1 MCIRDRDYRELEDA
15 LLAYG
20 QDKLGCSRMT
30 PAWLSC
36 YVDGCYQNFHADNP
50 HGPWAFVLSLT
61 RSADRFEGGA
71 TTIMKPSVL
80 EYWRSYDSSKGCEF
94 GDVFD
99 TVAPQF
105 NRLTVFDPRIPHGV
119 SRVRGT
125 QDPRE
130 GRLVLHGWY
139 ADPTPFFDGAL
150 DEDTVRRRE
159 REREREVSPRSS
171 LLLLFSDD
179 LSVLVPIPDDGRGQ
193 VQGALSECLEKI
205 GEELQQMPPAIGMLS
220 IRIKVLEDGS
230 VESLDWLSDTLVPIP
245 GAPVLALDGASVEPP
260 EDARQLILEVIVEN
274 LAEVAFPKAEG
285 ATEITIPFLFQ

>member
-1 MCIRDRDYRELEDA
+1 MDEVVQTPEQEDDDDDLWSKRAHLHVSDDFLPAGLAERLRGSFDERFADPKQGGPERFAWDYWHVPDQYNLLRTPAKAYFSEEDYRELEDA

-159 REREREVSPRSS
+159 RERERS
-171 LLLLFSDD
+171 F
-179 LSVLVPIPDDGRGQ
+179 
-193 VQGALSECLEKI
+193 A
-205 GEELQQMPPAIGMLS
+205 AI
-220 IRIKVLEDGS
+220 II
-230 VESLDWLSDTLVPIP
+230 
-245 GAPVLALDGASVEPP
+245 
-260 EDARQLILEVIVEN
+260 
-274 LAEVAFPKAEG
+274 VAFV
-285 ATEITIPFLFQ
+285 F